1 VSNALNH
8 RSRSFSWAATIARA
22 LRLVFLLTSPA
33 LLAPLA
39 AAQSNEPKRVL
50 VLTEEDLSWPI
61 FRLMDENLRATLRD
75 GLGGRVQIFS
85 EHLDVEHFP
94 DLAIQAEQT
103 AWIKK
108 KYADSALDLIICV
121 GDVQTDLFPGVPL
134 VFISDDPLRKDPVSA
149 PPALKIASVWVS
161 LDTKKTLEVARR
173 FQPQARHI
181 VVIGDDA
188 SSTDTI
194 LRRLRTEIS
203 ATAGDM
209 QAIYLTNLSVAE
221 IREKVSHLGTDSIVL
236 FVTVTHDDHGHPL
249 ISADVVPEIAA
260 ASGAPVYTIFDT
272 HLGTGAVGGYMTS
285 FAEVGKAGGQ
295 LGLRILAGEAPP
307 DIAVPNVYLFDW
319 RQLQRWKISESALP
333 ANSVV
338 LNRQPT
344 LWETYSKYIIVGLL
358 LFMVQM
364 LLIVG
369 LLWQRTKRKKAQQS
383 AIDLMAFEK
392 MLSKLSAMFI
402 NLPEGQ
408 VQATIENSLGG
419 IADYLGLHRITLFD
433 YSLEDK
439 EFRMMISWCGEGV
452 EPPPAV
458 VDIDQLTSR
467 RDALARGDTVLL
479 SDINSLPDEALG
491 ERDHLKLVGTVSVA
505 TIPLMSG
512 GKVFGGIS
520 FVSTT
525 RRVNW
530 TQDLVEELTLLAEI
544 FSNALMRKRAQDDQF
559 RYSAIVESSNDA
571 IVSKN
576 LDGIIVSW
584 NTAAERLFGYSSAE
598 ATGRPITILVPS
610 EMRDEESALLQRL
623 RVGGRIEHYET
634 VRIANGGKRVAVSL
648 TMSQVIDSAGKT
660 IGFSTIARDITDR
673 KRAEQVLRES
683 EERFRLVADT
693 APVLIWMSGTDKLCN
708 FFNQGWL
715 NFTGRS
721 LKDELGEGWVA
732 DVYPDDVQR
741 CVEIYSASF
750 DARMDFEMEYRLR
763 RFDGEYRWVVDYGVP
778 RFESDGTF
786 CGYIGSCVDITERKS
801 SEESLKA
808 LAGRLIHAQE
818 EERTRIARD
827 LHDDF
832 SQRLALQCIELEQVR
847 KTLPE
852 SEIEARARLHVML
865 KGTKAMSSDL
875 RSLSHQLHS
884 SRLEFIGL
892 LPALSGLCK
901 EITEKYKIE
910 VRFTGCEL
918 PMGIPKDV
926 ALCLFRVAQEALG
939 NVIKH
944 SQAAKANVDL
954 RLKMNILNLN
964 VTDSGKGF
972 ESEVGNSSAG
982 IGLIGMTERLRLVGG
997 KLTIRS
1003 EPMRGTEIQADVPLL
1018 AVVNEEQAKAVA
1030 AGAIR
1035 R

>member
-1 VSNALNH
+1 MRRRCTDRPIPGCA
-8 RSRSFSWAATIARA
+8 SRVHERRPFA
-22 LRLVFLLTSPA
+22 
-33 LLAPLA
+33 
-39 AAQSNEPKRVL
+39 K
-50 VLTEEDLSWPI
+50 
-61 FRLMDENLRATLRD
+61 
-75 GLGGRVQIFS
+75 G
-85 EHLDVEHFP
+85 
-94 DLAIQAEQT
+94 
-103 AWIKK
+103 
-108 KYADSALDLIICV
+108 
-121 GDVQTDLFPGVPL
+121 
-134 VFISDDPLRKDPVSA
+134 PVSV
-149 PPALKIASVWVS
+149 PAGIRVANVSVS
-161 LDTKKTLEVARR
+161 LDTQKTLEVARR
-173 FQPQARHI
+173 FQPQAHRI
-181 VVIGDDA
+181 VVVGDDS

-194 LRRLRTEIS
+194 LGRLRMEIA

-209 QAIYLTNLSVAE
+209 QAVYLTNLSVAE
-221 IREKVSHLGTDSIVL
+221 IREKVSRLGTDSIVL

-249 ISADVVPEIAA
+249 ISADVIPAIAA

-295 LGLRILAGEAPP
+295 LGLRILAGEDPP
-307 DIAVPNVYLFDW
+307 DITVPNVYLFDW

-338 LNRQPT
+338 LNRQFT
-344 LWETYSKYIIVGLL
+344 LWETYKNYIIVGVF
-358 LFMVQM
+358 LFMVQT

-369 LLWQRTKRKKAQQS
+369 LLWQRAKRKTAQQS
-383 AIDLMAFEK
+383 VIDLMTFEK
-392 MLSKLSAMFI
+392 MLSKLSATLI

-408 VQATIENSLGG
+408 IQRTIMDSLAG
-419 IADYLGLHRITLFD
+419 IADFLGLNRITLFD
-433 YSLEDK
+433 YSPEDQ
-439 EFRMMISWCGEGV
+439 EFRMTMSWCGADAEC
-452 EPPPAV
+452 PPPV
-458 VDIDQLTSR
+458 LGVDRLSLR
-467 RDALARGDTVLL
+467 RDALVRGDAVLL
-479 SDINSLPDEALG
+479 SDINSVPEEAVG
-491 ERDHLKLVGTVSVA
+491 EREHLKLLGTVSVA

-525 RRVNW
+525 RRVQW
-530 TQDLVEELTLLAEI
+530 TGDLVEQLTLLAEI
-544 FSNALMRKRAQDDQF
+544 FSNALTRKRAQDAQSK
-559 RYSAIVESSNDA
+559 YAAIVESSNDA
-571 IVSKN
+571 IVSRN

-584 NTAAERLFGYSSAE
+584 NAKAERLFGYSSAE
-598 ATGRPITILVPS
+598 AIGKPITIIVPP
-610 EMRDEESALLQRL
+610 ELQHEESLLQERL
-623 RVGGRIEHYET
+623 KVGGRVEHYET
-634 VRIANGGKRVAVSL
+634 TRIEKDGKRVAVSL
-648 TMSQVIDSAGKT
+648 TMSQVIDSAGKI
-660 IGFSTIARDITDR
+660 IGVSNIARDITDV

-693 APVLIWMSGTDKLCN
+693 APVLIWMSDTNKLCN

-715 NFTGRS
+715 NFTGRP
-721 LKDELGEGWVA
+721 LKEELGQGWVSG
-732 DVYPDDVQR
+732 VHPDDVKR
-741 CVEIYSASF
+741 CLDIYSSSF
-750 DARMDFEMEYRLR
+750 DARVDFEMEYRLR

-801 SEESLKA
+801 STESLKN
-808 LAGRLIHAQE
+808 LSGRLIQAQE

-892 LPALSGLCK
+892 LPALSGLCR
-901 EITEKYKIE
+901 EITEGYKIE
-910 VRFTGCEL
+910 VSFTGCEL
-918 PMGIPKDV
+918 PMGVPKDI

-939 NVIKH
+939 NVVKH

-954 RLKMNILNLN
+954 RLKANVLNLY
-964 VTDSGKGF
+964 VTDNGKGF
-972 ESEVGNSSAG
+972 DSDASNSGAG

-997 KLTIRS
+997 TLTIRA
-1003 EPMRGTEIQADVPLL
+1003 EPMRGTEIEAEVPLP
-1018 AVVNEEQAKAVA
+1018 AVADDKQTKALA
-1030 AGAIR
+1030 AGAML
-1035 R
+1035 